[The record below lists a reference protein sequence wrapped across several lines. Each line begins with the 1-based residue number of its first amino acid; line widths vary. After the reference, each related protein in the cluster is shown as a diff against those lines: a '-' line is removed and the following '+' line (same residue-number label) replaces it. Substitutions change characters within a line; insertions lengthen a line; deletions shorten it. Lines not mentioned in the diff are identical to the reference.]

1 MHTLIFCSSFIAARI
16 YYQQILVTILVTM
29 HILVIAA
36 LSVTE
41 QEASEVSSEG
51 AWMQHGLASQ
61 EPCCGGS

>member
-41 QEASEVSSEG
+41 QEASEAQYPVKALGCS
-51 AWMQHGLASQ
+51 MD
-61 EPCCGGS
+61 